1 MITSKQ
7 NPKIKWV
14 RALQNQSRSRKEE
27 NLFVVEG
34 TRLVEEALYSS
45 WPARLVLYTDELS
58 ERGQSLVDNF
68 CSKNVP
74 VELVSQQVMR
84 TVSDTETPQGILVVL
99 QWQTSPLPKPLDF
112 IFIADGVRDPGNL
125 GTMLRTAAAAGVQ
138 AFFTVPGT
146 VDFLAPKVVR
156 SAMGAHFQISIQSL
170 KLEQI
175 QSLSSDMHYYPAT
188 VHEGHPYTRIDFRQP
203 TALII
208 GGEAEGISSQAYQIA
223 DVCIHIPMPG
233 QSESLNA
240 AVAAGVLLF
249 EVARQRSNS

>member
-1 MITSKQ
+1 MITSKH

-14 RALQNQSRSRKEE
+14 RALQNQSRTRKSE

-34 TRLVEEALYSS
+34 TRLVEEALNSS
-45 WPARLVLYTDELS
+45 WPANLVLYTEDLN
-58 ERGQSLVDNF
+58 ERGQSLIDHF
-68 CSKNVP
+68 RSKNVQ

-99 QWQTSPLPKPLDF
+99 MWQTSTLPQPLDF
-112 IFIADGVRDPGNL
+112 IFIIDGVRDPGNL

-138 AFFTVPGT
+138 AIFTVPGT

-156 SAMGAHFQISIQSL
+156 SAMGAHFYIPIQSL

-175 QSLSSDMHYYPAT
+175 KSLAVGMHFYPAT
-188 VHEGHPYTRIDFRQP
+188 VHEGHPYTSIDFRQP
-203 TALII
+203 TALIV
-208 GGEAEGISSQAYQIA
+208 GGEAEGISSQAYKIA
-223 DVCIHIPMPG
+223 DMCIHIPMSG

-240 AVAAGVLLF
+240 AVAAGILLF
-249 EVARQRSNS
+249 EVARQRKE